1 MSLILDAL
9 RKSEAERQRG
19 QAPGLFTPM
28 TPLPMRRRRLALA
41 PWLIGLALLVA
52 LALAWALLRETSLP
66 RSDGPADSVAT
77 AAPAPNETAV
87 GAPIAASGP
96 PAAAAL
102 PTAAA
107 GLPTAAAALPTAAAP
122 ATIPIATNAT
132 PPAPIPS
139 APAALP
145 PPLPAPPVASA
156 ADNAVAVEDYLPRL
170 SELDAAQRGSLP
182 PLKLSMHV
190 WSEQPERR
198 IAIIDGQRIGEGANL
213 GGAVVAEIRRD
224 GVVLDLA
231 GRRYL
236 LPRP

>member
-28 TPLPMRRRRLALA
+28 TPLPMRRRRLSLT
-41 PWLIGLALLVA
+41 PWLIGLALLVV

-87 GAPIAASGP
+87 GAPIAAPGP
-96 PAAAAL
+96 P
-102 PTAAA
+102 
-107 GLPTAAAALPTAAAP
+107 AAAALPTAAAP
-122 ATIPIATNAT
+122 ATIPITTNAT
-132 PPAPIPS
+132 PPAPTPS

-145 PPLPAPPVASA
+145 PPLPAPPVAVA

-224 GVVLDLA
+224 GVVLVLA

>member
-28 TPLPMRRRRLALA
+28 TPLPTRRRRLALA

-52 LALAWALLRETSLP
+52 LALAWALLRDTSPL
-66 RSDGPADSVAT
+66 RSDEPADSVAT
-77 AAPAPNETAV
+77 AAQAPEEAAAN
-87 GAPIAASGP
+87 APIAPTSVPEDVAP
-96 PAAAAL
+96 
-102 PTAAA
+102 PTAAPPA
-107 GLPTAAAALPTAAAP
+107 TMPMAFNAPLPAP
-122 ATIPIATNAT
+122 ATP
-132 PPAPIPS
+132 

-145 PPLPAPPVASA
+145 QPLPAPPVAVA
-156 ADNAVAVEDYLPRL
+156 ADNAVPVEDYLPRL
-170 SELDAAQRGSLP
+170 SELDAAQRGNLP

-224 GVVLDLA
+224 GVVLDLG